1 MSILGAIF
9 GAILEPTNFY
19 AEQAEEIG
27 EKHKAKARTVGDNN
41 EYLKQIAKEMGNFQ
55 WLAMMEK
62 EDKFIK
68 EQEREDKLKEQ
79 EKISDDADKTRVEN
93 EYNLFETEATLST
106 ESLINS
112 ADKSNLISADSFID
126 FRDMVDDLLNDTKSN
141 TTIIES
147 MKIFASKNNEVDQQ
161 LTKYKNDVK
170 QTKGENNPFSFTATD
185 ETDTENDAL
194 TTTTE
199 NNDSHQQDAFA

>member
-9 GAILEPTNFY
+9 GAILEPNNY
-19 AEQAEEIG
+19 YSEQVEELAE
-27 EKHKAKARTVGDNN
+27 KKKAKARTVGDDNA
-41 EYLKQIAKEMGNFQ
+41 YFKQLAQEMGDFQ

-79 EKISDDADKTRVEN
+79 EKISADADKIRVEN
-93 EYNLFETEATLST
+93 EFNLFETEATLST
-106 ESLINS
+106 ESLINN
-112 ADKSNLISADSFID
+112 ADKSNLISADSFIA

-147 MKIFASKNNEVDQQ
+147 MKLFASKTNEVDEQ
-161 LTKYKNDVK
+161 LSRYKKDVK
-170 QTKGENNPFSFTATD
+170 QTKGENNPFSFSLTCD
-185 ETDTENDAL
+185 SDTGSNPL
-194 TTTTE
+194 STTTE

>member
-9 GAILEPTNFY
+9 GAILEPNNY
-19 AEQAEEIG
+19 YSEQVEELAE
-27 EKHKAKARTVGDNN
+27 KKKAKARTVGDDNA
-41 EYLKQIAKEMGNFQ
+41 YFKQLAKEMGDFQ
-55 WLAMMEK
+55 WLAMMEQ
-62 EDKFIK
+62 EDRFIR

-79 EKISDDADKTRVEN
+79 EEISADADKTRVEN
-93 EYNLFETEATLST
+93 EFNLFETEATLST

-112 ADKSNLISADSFID
+112 ADKSNLISADSFIA

-147 MKIFASKNNEVDQQ
+147 MKLFASKTNEVDEQ
-161 LTKYKNDVK
+161 LSRYKNDVK
-170 QTKGENNPFSFTATD
+170 QTKGENNPFSFSLTCD
-185 ETDTENDAL
+185 SDTENDPL
-194 TTTTE
+194 STTTE